1 MQYPKALE
9 DLIGE
14 FMKYPGVGRK
24 TAERYAMFSVIEMND
39 ESIKDFSSALLSA
52 KEKIRPCNI
61 CHHLTDKDTCE
72 ICSDTTRDTSKIMI
86 LETTKDVFSI
96 EKSGTYQGLYHVLNG
111 ALSPLNGIGP
121 NELNL
126 ISLWKRLET
135 ESIEEVI
142 LATSATQEGE
152 ATAQYIKR
160 VLKEIDILVTRI
172 GYGVPVGSNL
182 EYADDQTLNKAIENR
197 RVF

>member
-9 DLIGE
+9 DLISE

-24 TAERYAMFSVIEMND
+24 TAERYAMFSVIDLKN
-39 ESIKDFSSALLSA
+39 ESIKDFSQALISA

-61 CHHLTDKDTCE
+61 CHHLTDKETCD
-72 ICSDTTRDTSKIMI
+72 ICCDSTRDSSKIMV

-96 EKSGTYQGLYHVLNG
+96 EKSGTYRGLYHVLNG
-111 ALSPLNGIGP
+111 VLSPLNGIGP

-126 ISLWKRLET
+126 VSLWKRLEKDDV
-135 ESIEEVI
+135 EEVI

-160 VLKEIDILVTRI
+160 VLREVEVLVTRI

>member
-9 DLIGE
+9 DLISE

-24 TAERYAMFSVIEMND
+24 TAERYAMFSVIDLKN
-39 ESIKDFSSALLSA
+39 ESINDFSQALISA

-61 CHHLTDKDTCE
+61 CHHLTDKETCD
-72 ICSDTTRDTSKIMI
+72 ICSDGTRDNSKIMV

-96 EKSGTYQGLYHVLNG
+96 EKSGTYRGLYHVLNG

-126 ISLWKRLET
+126 VSLWKRLEKDDVK
-135 ESIEEVI
+135 EVI

-160 VLKEIDILVTRI
+160 VLREVEVLVTRI